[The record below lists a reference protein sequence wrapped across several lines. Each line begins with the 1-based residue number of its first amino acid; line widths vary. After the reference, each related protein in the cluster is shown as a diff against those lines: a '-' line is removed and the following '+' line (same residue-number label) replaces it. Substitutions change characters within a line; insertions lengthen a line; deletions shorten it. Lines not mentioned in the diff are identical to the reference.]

1 MRALASGE
9 PSTLRACLNNVF
21 LTDSH
26 TASTAEPTEDAV
38 AEPPWIVA
46 CGIAESPSEK
56 LTSASGSP
64 SVSTAMGH
72 EPGDRCYEPRMLD
85 PRPPISQDPSLL
97 PFLPLLY
104 VAWAD
109 GALEDDEQSTLRQ
122 HLEAQPALSPA
133 AREAL
138 LAWLDPTR
146 PPTPSTLIEWLDQLR
161 KISSTVDPASVHT
174 LGDLGVAIAGDAAD
188 APTVEAL
195 RTLAGALGLTRTPL
209 AVILPAAPA
218 PAHTHARI
226 LDVDALRQRLDGPE
240 AAARDD
246 IREFLAA
253 HRPPHDLATPA
264 LRVLCHDWL
273 RELGE
278 RGVGRHAFPGVTT
291 EAVDISG
298 FVARFETLALGDLSV
313 LIKAGVQFG
322 LFGGSIFHLGNEAQ
336 RRRYLPLAASLELLG
351 CFAMSETGHGS
362 NVADLETTARYDPA
376 TQEFEIDTPGDAARK
391 DWIGGAATHARMA
404 TVFAQ
409 LEVAGERHG
418 VHAFLVPI
426 RDPAGALLPGVEA
439 TDAGQKMGLNGVDN
453 GRLWFHGVRIPRDA
467 MLDRFATVTVD
478 GRYESAIPSPS
489 RRFFTMLG
497 TLVAGRVSIASAA
510 VSVAKVGLT
519 IAIRYASIRR
529 QFGPS
534 GAPET
539 PILDYPT
546 HQRRLLPALATTYAL
561 HFAARA
567 LQHAYVSAASGD
579 REVET
584 LAAGLKAYASWH
596 VTRTLQDCREC
607 CGGQGYLAV
616 NRIPALLADADIF
629 TTFEGDNTVLMQLVA
644 RSLLTSFHRQFADA
658 RFVGLLRHLARQATT
673 VIREK
678 NPVVTRMTD
687 PAHLRDREFQ
697 LAAFRYREQRL
708 LQTAAQRMKKRM
720 DAGADGHHVVM
731 EVQEHLV
738 ALAHAHIERV
748 VLEAFD
754 AGVRATTD
762 APLAQW
768 LDHLC
773 DLHALSRL
781 ADDMSWFVE
790 DGYVDPWK
798 ARAVRKQ
805 VSALCLEIKDAAV
818 DLVDGFAIPD
828 ACLAPI
834 AFAEGLS

>member
-1 MRALASGE
+1 M
-9 PSTLRACLNNVF
+9 V
-21 LTDSH
+21 
-26 TASTAEPTEDAV
+26 
-38 AEPPWIVA
+38 
-46 CGIAESPSEK
+46 
-56 LTSASGSP
+56 
-64 SVSTAMGH
+64 
-72 EPGDRCYEPRMLD
+72 D
-85 PRPPISQDPSLL
+85 PRPPISQDPALL
-97 PFLPLLY
+97 PFLPLLH

-109 GALEDDEQSTLRQ
+109 GSLEDDEQSALRR
-122 HLEAQPALSPA
+122 LLAALPALAPE
-133 AREAL
+133 ARAAL
-138 LAWLDPTR
+138 LEWFDPAR
-146 PPTPSTLIEWLDQLR
+146 PPTPSTLHEWLEQLR
-161 KISSTVDPASVHT
+161 RISQSVDRSVVHT
-174 LGDLGVAIAGDAAD
+174 LADLGVAIAGDTDD
-188 APTVEAL
+188 APT
-195 RTLAGALGLTRTPL
+195 TLALHALAEALGLGATPL
-209 AVILPAAPA
+209 AVLLPATPA
-218 PAHTHARI
+218 PALTRTHVLA
-226 LDVDALRQRLDGPE
+226 VDALRRLLDGPE
-240 AAARDD
+240 APARDE
-246 IREFLAA
+246 IREFLAS
-253 HRPPHDLATPA
+253 HRPPHDLTTPE

-278 RGVGRHAFPGVTT
+278 RGVGRFAFPGVTS
-291 EAVDISG
+291 EAADLNG
-298 FVARFETLALGDLSV
+298 FVARFETLALGDLSL

-322 LFGGSIFHLGNEAQ
+322 LFGGSIFHLGNAEQ
-336 RRRYLPLAASLELLG
+336 RRRYLPPTASLELIG

-362 NVADLETTARYDPA
+362 NVAELETTARYDPT
-376 TQEFEIDTPGDAARK
+376 TQEFEIHTPSDSARK
-391 DWIGGAATHARMA
+391 DWIGGAATYARMA

-409 LEVAGERHG
+409 LEVAGEVHG

-426 RDPAGALLPGVEA
+426 RDPSGALLPGVRA
-439 TDAGQKMGLNGVDN
+439 ADAGPKMGLNGVDN
-453 GRLWFHGVRIPRDA
+453 GRLWFDRVRVPQGA
-467 MLDRFATVTVD
+467 MLDRFATVTAD

-529 QFGPS
+529 QFGPAD
-534 GAPET
+534 APET

-561 HFAARA
+561 HFATRA
-567 LQHAYVSAASGD
+567 LQTAYVTAASGD

-644 RSLLTSFHRQFADA
+644 RSLLTSFHRHFADN
-658 RFVGLLRHLARQATT
+658 RVVGLLRHLARQAATA
-673 VIREK
+673 VREK

-687 PAHLRDREFQ
+687 PVHLRDREFQ

-708 LQTAAQRMKKRM
+708 LQTAAQRMKKRL
-720 DAGADGHHVVM
+720 DAGADGHAVVM
-731 EVQEHLV
+731 AVQEHLV
-738 ALAHAHIERV
+738 ALAHAHVERV

-754 AGVRATTD
+754 AGVHATTD
-762 APLAQW
+762 PKLATW

-773 DLHALSRL
+773 DLYALSRL
-781 ADDMSWFVE
+781 AADMSWYVE

-805 VSALCLEIKDAAV
+805 VEALCVEIKGVAL

-834 AFAEGLS
+834 AFAEGLA